1 MKCVELEKQIDSFID
16 DELSPSL
23 RNKVEFHLKECRLCG
38 ETLKRL
44 QALRGILRKDISV
57 SASSQLDGHV
67 MEAFSRQHAEKGQT
81 KWWAVLAGQVVIPK
95 PAAALALLM
104 FAVFTGLAFQ
114 LGKMAATDI
123 RSVLPITE
131 TVNQSPATSEPNLP
145 SESVK
150 ESEDKTVNA
159 SVIKFIEVP
168 VIKEKIVTRVVYVNK
183 SLKEVYVNKSLKET
197 DSKVRSAKSKPGS
210 FALNS
215 SVNENR
221 FSTQVNL
228 KEFQPVAEIKT
239 QIIKKDENYEK

>member
-57 SASSQLDGHV
+57 SASSQLDGRV

-131 TVNQSPATSEPNLP
+131 TGNQSPATSEPNLP

-150 ESEDKTVNA
+150 EFEDKAVNA

-168 VIKEKIVTRVVYVNK
+168 VIKEKIVTRV
-183 SLKEVYVNKSLKET
+183 VYVNKSLKET

>member
-183 SLKEVYVNKSLKET
+183 SLKET

>member
-183 SLKEVYVNKSLKET
+183 PLKET

-228 KEFQPVAEIKT
+228 KEFQPVAEMKT